1 MSITINTST
10 GIVSATNPITNL
22 AISSEAAITITA
34 KATKSSVIPAT
45 ATHPTKLNIEVTLN
59 SRSLR

>member
-10 GIVSATNPITNL
+10 GIVSATNPIT
-22 AISSEAAITITA
+22 ITA
-34 KATKSSVIPAT
+34 KATKSPVITAT

>member
-10 GIVSATNPITNL
+10 
-22 AISSEAAITITA
+22 SSMDVTEPVMVTA
-34 KATKSSVIPAT
+34 KATQSSVITAT
-45 ATHPTKLNIEVTLN
+45 ATHPEKLNIEVTLN

>member
-10 GIVSATNPITNL
+10 GSINATDPVV
-22 AISSEAAITITA
+22 ITA
-34 KATKSSVIPAT
+34 KATEPSVITAT
-45 ATHPTKLNIEVTLN
+45 ATKPTKLNIEVTLN

>member
-10 GIVSATNPITNL
+10 GSMDVTEPVVV
-22 AISSEAAITITA
+22 TA
-34 KATKSSVIPAT
+34 KATESSVITAT

>member
-10 GIVSATNPITNL
+10 GSISATDPVV
-22 AISSEAAITITA
+22 ITA
-34 KATKSSVIPAT
+34 KATESSVITAT
-45 ATHPTKLNIEVTLN
+45 ATQPTKLNIEVTLN

>member
-10 GIVSATNPITNL
+10 SSMDITEPVVVSAKVT
-22 AISSEAAITITA
+22 E
-34 KATKSSVIPAT
+34 SSVITTT

>member
-1 MSITINTST
+1 MSITINTSAGT
-10 GIVSATNPITNL
+10 VSVTDP
-22 AISSEAAITITA
+22 ITITA
-34 KATKSSVIPAT
+34 KATKSSVITAA

>member
-10 GIVSATNPITNL
+10 
-22 AISSEAAITITA
+22 SSMDVTEPVVITA
-34 KATKSSVIPAT
+34 KATESPIITAT
-45 ATHPTKLNIEVTLN
+45 ATQPTKLNIEVTLN